1 MEVVGRQLARDISH
15 LSPEETNRLAR
26 LCHHDGL
33 YVLFPELLEPTR
45 SKELF
50 ISRHLQTVLEHL
62 STEQS

>member
-15 LSPEETNRLAR
+15 LSPEETNRLAK

-33 YVLFPELLEPTR
+33 YVLFPELLEPAR

-50 ISRHLQTVLEHL
+50 ISRHL
-62 STEQS
+62 